1 MHYYLSSL
9 YLTLIASFFVP
20 PLLASEPFTV
30 FCNEKNVPVCY
41 KDQTGKIV
49 GIDVDIVRELS
60 KRLGLSLD
68 IQLVPWKRV
77 LAGVEQGSADAG
89 MPLFITK
96 DRKKYSLYPKVP
108 LHEAVMVAFAQVGSL
123 ITYNDLKDLYGKSI
137 GIRRGYS
144 ISPEFDQLTKEG
156 KLKVTEVNDI
166 QNMIKMISAGRFD
179 LIVDKRSTIG
189 FYLKQS
195 GIKLKNIGQVGK
207 AQGAYLVVSKAL
219 TFTDPH
225 ALINDIDKTLYEMK
239 QEGVI
244 EKITQRY
251 TQ

>member
-1 MHYYLSSL
+1 MHYYLSRF
-9 YLTLIASFFVP
+9 YLALIASFFVL
-20 PLLASEPFTV
+20 PLSAAEQFTV

-41 KDQTGKIV
+41 KDKTGKIV

-77 LAGVEQGSADAG
+77 LAGVEQGNADAG
-89 MPLFITK
+89 MPLFVTK

-108 LHEAVMVAFAQVGSL
+108 LHEAVMVAFTQMGSL
-123 ITYNDLKDLYGKSI
+123 ITYSDLKDLYGKSI

-144 ISPEFDQLTKEG
+144 ISPEFDQLAKEG

-195 GIKLKNIGQVGK
+195 GIKLKNIGQVGN

-219 TFTDPH
+219 MFRDPH
-225 ALINDIDKTLYEMK
+225 SLINEIDKTLYEMK

-251 TQ
+251 TK